1 MLTTERLEHATR
13 NSTHNSTAVVFLSLY
28 LESNLK
34 EVMKKERPRRIK
46 IHKTVQSVPHPEL
59 KTLFSRFSAQ
69 ICTSSQE
76 PNSFPLHL
84 NNTLDSPGPM
94 GTSLTMI
101 SGRQIIL
108 SLMKTDISYQ
118 KLWLQILRET
128 ERQRV

>member
-13 NSTHNSTAVVFLSLY
+13 NSTRNSTAVVFLSLY

-46 IHKTVQSVPHPEL
+46 IHKTVQSIPHPEL

-69 ICTSSQE
+69 IYTSSQE

-101 SGRQIIL
+101 SGI
-108 SLMKTDISYQ
+108 
-118 KLWLQILRET
+118 
-128 ERQRV
+128 